1 MGESIQE
8 LKEKLAVACRV
19 IINENL
25 TDRGKGH
32 QCVRVPGKDQII
44 LPGHLHDVGRGLEG
58 VAADDMVI
66 IDFHGKVLEGKYPE
80 SMGEYYFYVAAFR
93 RRPDVQSALHIHP
106 FYANLIG
113 IAKQKLLPVSR
124 DGCFFADGVP
134 IHEEFPLYV
143 GEPGLGDRLARKL
156 GKTGKAVLHR
166 AHGAFVVGRSIEEC
180 LLNAITLEKAA
191 QFQVWASMMGRLRP
205 FTKHQLKDF
214 NTTYAQHI
222 FAESFAYFANKV
234 K

>member
-8 LKEKLAVACRV
+8 LKDKLALACRI

-32 QCVRVPGKDQII
+32 QCVRVPGKDEII
-44 LPGHLHDVGRGLEG
+44 LPGHVHDVGRGLEG
-58 VAADDMVI
+58 ITADDMVV
-66 IDFHGKVLEGKYPE
+66 IDFNGKVLDGKYPE
-80 SMGEYYFYVAAFR
+80 SMGEYHFYVAALR
-93 RRPDVQSALHIHP
+93 RRPDVQSCLHIHP

-124 DGCFFADGVP
+124 DGCFFPDGVP

-143 GEPGLGDRLARKL
+143 GEPRLGDRLAQRL
-156 GKTGKAVLHR
+156 GKNGKAVLHR
-166 AHGAFVVGRSIEEC
+166 AHGAFVVGRSIEDC
-180 LLNAITLEKAA
+180 LLNAISLEKAA
-191 QFQVWASMMGRLRP
+191 QFQVWASMMGKLKP
-205 FTKHQLKDF
+205 FTKQQLRGFKA
-214 NTTYAQHI
+214 TVSEHI

>member
-8 LKEKLAVACRV
+8 LKEKLALACRV

-32 QCVRVPGKDQII
+32 QCVRVPGKEQII

-58 VAADDMVI
+58 ITADDMVI
-66 IDFHGKVLEGKYPE
+66 IDFNGKVLEGKYPE
-80 SMGEYYFYVAAFR
+80 SMGEFQF
-93 RRPDVQSALHIHP
+93 
-106 FYANLIG
+106 
-113 IAKQKLLPVSR
+113 
-124 DGCFFADGVP
+124 
-134 IHEEFPLYV
+134 YV

-156 GKTGKAVLHR
+156 GKSGRAVIHR
-166 AHGAFVVGRSIEEC
+166 AHGVFVVGRSIEDC

-191 QFQVWASMMGRLRP
+191 QFQVWATMMAKLKP
-205 FTKHQLKDF
+205 FTKAQLKGF
-214 NTTYAQHI
+214 NPTVAEHI